1 MCRQCDSKDL
11 FFKLQRANVKK
22 KDIWP
27 NLGYKIVSA
36 HIKND
41 NFGQIYITKMDQI
54 PKFTKIALLNQ
65 TYTIS
70 SCIIIDRR

>member
-27 NLGYKIVSA
+27 NLRYKIVSA